1 MVLNSFDFLMEI
13 IFAFLVNRIK
23 MDFTATRI
31 ATDDFT
37 PDQVKAIL
45 ADARQLIE
53 AEEPTPN
60 SKIMRF
66 LSV

>member
-1 MVLNSFDFLMEI
+1 
-13 IFAFLVNRIK
+13 